1 MDYISEYKSK
11 LRTPDEAVKCVK
23 SGDWVD
29 YTGSMGFP
37 VKLDEALSK
46 RRDELNRVRVQGNL
60 MFGPI
65 QAVECDPSQ
74 EHFVYNTWHCS
85 GYERKLCDRGLCF
98 FTPMIFR
105 NLSWYY
111 RQFIHVNVA
120 MMTVGP
126 MDRHGYFNLSCVT
139 GMSKFILDQADVVI
153 LEVNE
158 HAPKLRGGF
167 DEVIHISEAD
177 MVVESGLSS
186 YSTVPAAA
194 PKPED
199 VAIASYIL
207 PQIPDGATVQLGIG
221 GLPNALGEQIAK
233 SDLKDL
239 GMHTELCSDAYLSM
253 YQNGKL
259 TNRRKT
265 LHKNKGVAG
274 LITGSQALY
283 DWVDDNPGII
293 AAPRAYINDPSGI
306 SQNDSMISITG
317 CVAADLYGQVGS
329 ESSGTRQISGT
340 GGQLDYLTG
349 AAMSKGGKAFL
360 CMTSSFTDKT
370 GVRHSRIVPTFSGDI
385 VTSPRS
391 QAYYIVTE
399 YGCVNLAGKSTWE
412 RAAALISIA
421 HPDFRDE
428 LIRAAEAQK
437 IWLSENKRP

>member
-1 MDYISEYKSK
+1 MDFLSEYESK
-11 LRTPDEAVKCVK
+11 LFTPDEAVRCVK
-23 SGDWVD
+23 DGDWVD
-29 YTGSMGFP
+29 YTGANGFP
-37 VKLDEALSK
+37 VKLDEALAR
-46 RRDELNRVRVQGNL
+46 RRDELRRVRVQGNL

-98 FTPMIFR
+98 FTPMVFR

-111 RQFIHVNVA
+111 RQFLHVNVA

-126 MDRHGYFNLSCVT
+126 MDRHGYFNLSCAT
-139 GMSKFILDQADVVI
+139 GMSKFILDQADIVI
-153 LEVNE
+153 VEVNE
-158 HAPKLRGGF
+158 HAPRLRGGF
-167 DEVIHISEAD
+167 EEVVHISDVD
-177 MVVESGLSS
+177 MVVESGLDS
-186 YSTVPAAA
+186 YRTIPAAR
-194 PKPED
+194 PKAED
-199 VAIASYIL
+199 IQIASYIL
-207 PQIPDGATVQLGIG
+207 PHIMDGATIQLGIG

-233 SDLKDL
+233 SELRDL

-253 YQNGKL
+253 FLEGKL

-265 LHKNKGVAG
+265 LNKNKGVAG
-274 LITGSQALY
+274 LVTGSQALY
-283 DWVDDNPGII
+283 DWLDDNPGIMT
-293 AAPRAYINDPSGI
+293 APLSYVNDPAVI
-306 SQNDSMISITG
+306 AQNDNMISING
-317 CVAADLYGQVGS
+317 CVSADLYGQVCS

-340 GGQLDYLTG
+340 GGQLDFLTG
-349 AAMSKGGKAFL
+349 AAMSRGGKAFL
-360 CMTSSFTDKT
+360 CMTSSYSDHD
-370 GVRHSRIVPTFSGDI
+370 GVRYSRIVPTFNGDI

-391 QAYYIVTE
+391 QAYYIATE

-437 IWLSENKRP
+437 IWLPENKR